1 MQDSWFSV
9 TKRRLFAFAIVTK
22 STQQNTPDKSFGG
35 IMPAIH
41 IIFLGEKNNHQ
52 KKIFLKTLRKS
63 DNLFPNWTVGHHHD

>member
-1 MQDSWFSV
+1 M

-41 IIFLGEKNNHQ
+41 IIFLGEKNHPKK
-52 KKIFLKTLRKS
+52 KKICKTLRKS
-63 DNLFPNWTVGHHHD
+63 SVLFAKT